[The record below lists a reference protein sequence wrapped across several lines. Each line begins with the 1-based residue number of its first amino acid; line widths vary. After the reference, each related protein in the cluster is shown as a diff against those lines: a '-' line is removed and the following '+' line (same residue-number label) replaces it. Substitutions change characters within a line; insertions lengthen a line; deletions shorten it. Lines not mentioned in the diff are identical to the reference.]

1 MAFVSVD
8 DAEPERVP
16 TAEEARAEIE
26 DWKGRIADLFAM
38 IRGAATRLDG
48 WNVDDSR
55 TSVINERIMQ
65 LRGIPAYPLPIL
77 ELHGPAKATVKF
89 IPDARWVSGTRG
101 RVMILGTR
109 RPARLLDLSDAPGAT
124 DWRLFDPTTW
134 QAGGVALTSDAIA
147 ALIGEAR

>member
-1 MAFVSVD
+1 MAFLSVD
-8 DAEPERVP
+8 DAEPEKVP

-26 DWKGRIADLFAM
+26 DWKIRIADLFTM
-38 IRGAATRLDG
+38 IGDVAAGLDG
-48 WNVDDSR
+48 WTADCSR

-65 LRGIPAYPLPIL
+65 LRGIPAYPLHIL
-77 ELHGPAKATVKF
+77 ELHGPGNASVKF

-109 RPARLLDLSDAPGAT
+109 RPARLLDLSEAPGGT

-134 QAGGVALTSDAIA
+134 QAGGVALSADAIA